1 MYGPDFGKT
10 VMRPCAFTTSHG
22 LYRSGEPR
30 YPALADRQGG
40 IDVPWAGSLRC
51 TNAKKGRKHFTEENH
66 NMEGLA
72 TFDRGKPQKEGL
84 EQLTYEN

>member
-1 MYGPDFGKT
+1 MYGPDSGKT

-22 LYRSGEPR
+22 LYRYGEPR

-51 TNAKKGRKHFTEENH
+51 TNAKKGRKH
-66 NMEGLA
+66 
-72 TFDRGKPQKEGL
+72 
-84 EQLTYEN
+84 LTYENHNIEGLEHSTVGNHSIEGPETFGI